1 MNDPILPSP
10 PDLTAQPEPSSCLLL
25 VLGLLAGFAA
35 GALAA
40 TAALTAQGSMNAE
53 ASTHIQ
59 P

>member
-1 MNDPILPSP
+1 V
-10 PDLTAQPEPSSCLLL
+10 AE
-25 VLGLLAGFAA
+25 GGFAFAGFAA

>member
-1 MNDPILPSP
+1 MNDPILPLLP
-10 PDLTAQPEPSSCLLL
+10 AQPASTKPPGCLLL